1 MAVFDRLPSE
11 RHWPAVAGWV
21 ALAEVGQCLDSIG
34 RTQLLTAAAS
44 GGKSKQTQNRKNGWD
59 DFRNNARCAFV
70 NAAHRVCDLVLPAHR
85 MKKWLSQAWIGSLQ
99 QAERARGRR

>member
-1 MAVFDRLPSE
+1 MPSSSMEQLWPAFGTSRLTEGPVAVFDRLPSE

-44 GGKSKQTQNRKNGWD
+44 GRQK
-59 DFRNNARCAFV
+59 
-70 NAAHRVCDLVLPAHR
+70 
-85 MKKWLSQAWIGSLQ
+85 
-99 QAERARGRR
+99 